1 MLKLII
7 TTISKNHIITFLM
20 ASWQLI
26 DNQRGPQNRSFP
38 SFFIGIK
45 IKLKISI

>member
-26 DNQRGPQNRSFP
+26 DNQRGPQIDHFHLSLLVLRLN
-38 SFFIGIK
+38 
-45 IKLKISI
+45 